1 MPERVRFPSWPRFRG
16 PLLLC
21 GLVLAAVTA
30 AACTESLDGGAA
42 CPSLCPSKAESFR
55 DTIVDAVVLDSSL
68 GGFPTLGL
76 SPFILIANRPD
87 TVVTSAVIRFD
98 ALPTVFSANRGT
110 TVDSI
115 RAVDSVFLRFP
126 LDSTGRRGTTPVTL
140 EVFDVDT
147 TASDSVSSV
156 VRSLFRPDRQIGSLL
171 FTPSAIGDSIRIPLS
186 KTVLAAKIAAKGRLR
201 LGVRIRGGSGQLR
214 AVAFVGGSGAPSVV
228 FDPSTDTTYAPQQ
241 ISPSTIVPN
250 STSDLEL
257 AYSVYMI
264 SDLASPPPGSNTLV
278 VGGFPAYRSYLRFN
292 VPSRITDSST
302 IVRAEVL
309 LTQQSSAFGNAA
321 DSVGLFAL
329 IPTTTSL
336 VTDLRRILDLAAAGS
351 FAGVDSTAL
360 LPSAAGVR
368 VVNVLTLARTW
379 RTLPANVPRA
389 IAFRIGLEG
398 AQPAELRFFSSEAPA
413 ALRPRLRITY
423 LPRSEFVLP

>member
-1 MPERVRFPSWPRFRG
+1 MTERVRFTPWPRFRG

-42 CPSLCPSKAESFR
+42 CPSLCPSTAESFR

-68 GGFPTLGL
+68 VGYPALGL
-76 SPFILIANRPD
+76 SPLILIANRPD
-87 TVVTSAVIRFD
+87 TVVTSAIIRFD
-98 ALPTVFSANRGT
+98 VLPTVFNVNRGA

-115 RAVDSVFLRFP
+115 TAVDSVFLRFP
-126 LDSTGRRGTTPVTL
+126 LDSTGRRGTRPVTL
-140 EVFDVDT
+140 EVYDVDT
-147 TASDSVSSV
+147 TASDSVTSV
-156 VRSLFRPDRQIGSLL
+156 VRSLFRPDRRIGSLV
-171 FTPSAIGDSIRIPLS
+171 FTPSAIGDSIRIPFS
-186 KTVLAAKIAAKGRLR
+186 KTVMAAKIAAKGRLR

-214 AVAFVGGSGAPSVV
+214 AVAFVVGSGAPSVV

-241 ISPSTIVPN
+241 ISPSTILPN
-250 STSDLEL
+250 ATADVEL
-257 AYSVYMI
+257 AYAVYMI
-264 SDLASPPPGSNTLV
+264 SDIASPPPGANTLV

-309 LTQQSSAFGNAA
+309 LTQQSSTFGNAA

-351 FAGVDSTAL
+351 FAGVDSTLL
-360 LPSAAGVR
+360 LPSASGVR
-368 VVNVLTLARTW
+368 AVDVLALARTW
-379 RTLPANVPRA
+379 STLPTNVPRA

-398 AQPAELRFFSSEAPA
+398 AQPAELRFHSSKAAA

-423 LPRSEFVLP
+423 LPRSEFALP

>member
-1 MPERVRFPSWPRFRG
+1 MPERVRFTSWPRFRG

-21 GLVLAAVTA
+21 GLVFAAVTA

-76 SPFILIANRPD
+76 SPYILIANRPGAI
-87 TVVTSAVIRFD
+87 VTSAVIRFD
-98 ALPTVFSANRGT
+98 ALPTVFSPNGGAS
-110 TVDSI
+110 VDSI
-115 RAVDSVFLRFP
+115 RAVDSVYLRIP

-147 TASDSVSSV
+147 TASDSVTSV
-156 VRSLFRPDRQIGSLL
+156 VRSLFRPDRQVGSLV
-171 FTPSAIGDSIRIPLS
+171 FTPSAVGDSIRIPFS
-186 KTVLAAKIAAKGRLR
+186 KTVMAAKIAAKGRLR
-201 LGVRIRGGSGQLR
+201 LGVRISGGTGQLR
-214 AVAFVGGSGAPSVV
+214 AVAFVGGAGAPSVV

-241 ISPSTIVPN
+241 ITPSTILPN
-250 STSDLEL
+250 ATTDFQL
-257 AYSVYMI
+257 AYSVYTI
-264 SDLASPPPGSNTLV
+264 SDLASPPPGANTLL

-292 VPSRITDSST
+292 LPSRISDSST

-309 LTQQSSAFGNAA
+309 LTQQSSSFGNAS

-329 IPTTTSL
+329 VPTTTDL

-351 FAGVDSTAL
+351 FAGVDSTLL
-360 LPSAAGVR
+360 LPSSAGVR
-368 VVNVLTLARTW
+368 AVNVLTLARTW
-379 RTLPANVPRA
+379 RTLPSNVPRA
-389 IAFRIGLEG
+389 IAFKIGFEG
-398 AQPAELRFFSSEAPA
+398 AQPAELRFYSSEAPA

>member
-1 MPERVRFPSWPRFRG
+1 MPERVRFTSWPRLRG

-21 GLVLAAVTA
+21 GLLFSAVAA

-68 GGFPTLGL
+68 AGYPALGL
-76 SPFILIANRPD
+76 SPFVLIANRPD
-87 TVVTSAVIRFD
+87 TVVTSAILRFD
-98 ALPTVFSANRGT
+98 ALPTVFSPNKGT

-115 RAVDSVFLRFP
+115 TAVDSVYLRFP

-147 TASDSVSSV
+147 TQSDSVTAV
-156 VRSLFRPDRQIGSLL
+156 VRSLFRPDRKVGSLV
-171 FTPSAIGDSIRIPLS
+171 FTPSAIGDSIRIPFS
-186 KTVLAAKIAAKGRLR
+186 KSVLAAKIAAKGRLR
-201 LGVRIRGGSGQLR
+201 LGVRIRGGSGQIR
-214 AVAFVGGSGAPSVV
+214 AVAFVTGAGAPTVV

-250 STSDLEL
+250 STADVEL
-257 AYSVYMI
+257 AYAVYMI
-264 SDLASPPPGSNTLV
+264 SDLASPPPGANTLL

-292 VPSRITDSST
+292 VPARITDSST

-329 IPTTTSL
+329 VPTTTNL

-351 FAGVDSTAL
+351 FAGVDSTL
-360 LPSAAGVR
+360 LVPSASGVR
-368 VVNVLTLARTW
+368 AVNVLALARTW
-379 RTLPANVPRA
+379 KTLPSNVPRA
-389 IAFRIGLEG
+389 IAFKIGLEG
-398 AQPAELRFFSSEAPA
+398 AQPAELRFYSSKAPV

-423 LPRSEFVLP
+423 LPRSEFALP

>member
-1 MPERVRFPSWPRFRG
+1 MTERVRFTSWPRFRG

-21 GLVLAAVTA
+21 GLVLAALTA

-42 CPSLCPSKAESFR
+42 CPSLCPSTAESFR

-68 GGFPTLGL
+68 AGYPALGL
-76 SPFILIANRPD
+76 SPLILIANRPD
-87 TVVTSAVIRFD
+87 TVVTSAIIRFD
-98 ALPTVFSANRGT
+98 VLPTVFSANRGA

-115 RAVDSVFLRFP
+115 TAVDSVFLRFP
-126 LDSTGRRGTTPVTL
+126 LDSTGRRGIRPVTL
-140 EVFDVDT
+140 EVYDVDT
-147 TASDSVSSV
+147 TASDSVTSV
-156 VRSLFRPDRQIGSLL
+156 VRSLFRPDRRIGSLV
-171 FTPSAIGDSIRIPLS
+171 FTPSAIGDSIRIPFS
-186 KTVLAAKIAAKGRLR
+186 KTVMAAKIAAKGRLR

-214 AVAFVGGSGAPSVV
+214 AVAFVVGSGAPSVV

-241 ISPSTIVPN
+241 ISPSTILPN
-250 STSDLEL
+250 STADVEL
-257 AYSVYMI
+257 AYAVYMI
-264 SDLASPPPGSNTLV
+264 SDIASPPPGENTLV

-309 LTQQSSAFGNAA
+309 LTQQASTFGNAA

-351 FAGVDSTAL
+351 FAGVDSTL
-360 LPSAAGVR
+360 L
-368 VVNVLTLARTW
+368 
-379 RTLPANVPRA
+379 
-389 IAFRIGLEG
+389 
-398 AQPAELRFFSSEAPA
+398 
-413 ALRPRLRITY
+413 
-423 LPRSEFVLP
+423 

>member
-1 MPERVRFPSWPRFRG
+1 MF
-16 PLLLC
+16 
-21 GLVLAAVTA
+21 AAVTA

-68 GGFPTLGL
+68 GGFPALGL

-87 TVVTSAVIRFD
+87 TVVTSAIIRFD
-98 ALPTVFSANRGT
+98 ALPTVFSPNKGT

-115 RAVDSVFLRFP
+115 MAVDSVFLRFP

-140 EVFDVDT
+140 EVYDVDT
-147 TASDSVSSV
+147 TASDSVTSV
-156 VRSLFRPDRQIGSLL
+156 VRSLFRPDRRIGSLV
-171 FTPSAIGDSIRIPLS
+171 FTPSATRDSIRIPFS
-186 KTVLAAKIAAKGRLR
+186 KTVMAAKIAAKGRLR

-214 AVAFVGGSGAPSVV
+214 AVAFVAGAGAPTVV

-250 STSDLEL
+250 STADVEL
-257 AYSVYMI
+257 AYSVYTI
-264 SDLASPPPGSNTLV
+264 NDLASPAPGANTLL
-278 VGGFPAYRSYLRFN
+278 VGGFPAYRSYLRFS

-309 LTQQSSAFGNAA
+309 LTQQSSTFGNAA
-321 DSVGLFAL
+321 DPVGLFAL
-329 IPTTTSL
+329 VPTTTSL

-351 FAGVDSTAL
+351 FAGVDSTL
-360 LPSAAGVR
+360 LVPSAAGVR
-368 VVNVLTLARTW
+368 AVNILALARTW
-379 RTLPANVPRA
+379 RTLPTNVPRA

-398 AQPAELRFFSSEAPA
+398 AQPAELRFYSSKAPA

-423 LPRSEFVLP
+423 LPRSEFALP

>member
-1 MPERVRFPSWPRFRG
+1 MPERVRFTSWPRFRG

-68 GGFPTLGL
+68 GGYPALGL
-76 SPFILIANRPD
+76 SPYILIANRPD
-87 TVVTSAVIRFD
+87 TVVTSAILRFD
-98 ALPTVFSANRGT
+98 ALPTVFSANQGT

-115 RAVDSVFLRFP
+115 TAVDSVYLRFP
-126 LDSTGRRGTTPVTL
+126 LDSTGRRGNTPVTL
-140 EVFDVDT
+140 EVYDVDT
-147 TASDSVSSV
+147 TASDSVASV
-156 VRSLFRPDRQIGSLL
+156 VRSLFRADRKIGSLVV
-171 FTPSAIGDSIRIPLS
+171 TPSAIGDSIRIPFS
-186 KTVLAAKIAAKGRLR
+186 KTVMAAKIAAKGRLR
-201 LGVRIRGGSGQLR
+201 LGVRMRGGSGQLR
-214 AVAFVGGSGAPSVV
+214 AVAFVAGAGAPTVV
-228 FDPSTDTTYAPQQ
+228 FDPSTDTTFAPQQ
-241 ISPSTIVPN
+241 ITPSTIVPN
-250 STSDLEL
+250 STADVEL
-257 AYSVYMI
+257 AYAVYML
-264 SDLASPPPGSNTLV
+264 SDLASPPPGANTLL

-309 LTQQSSAFGNAA
+309 LTQQASSFGSAA

-329 IPTTTSL
+329 VPTTTSL

-351 FAGVDSTAL
+351 FAGVDSTVL
-360 LPSAAGVR
+360 VPSSAGVR
-368 VVNVLTLARTW
+368 AVNVLALARTW
-379 RTLPANVPRA
+379 RTLPTNVPRA
-389 IAFRIGLEG
+389 IAFKIGLEG
-398 AQPAELRFFSSEAPA
+398 AQPAELRFYSSEAPVS
-413 ALRPRLRITY
+413 LRPRLRITY

>member
-1 MPERVRFPSWPRFRG
+1 MTERVRFTPWQRLRG

-21 GLVLAAVTA
+21 GLLLAAVTA

-42 CPSLCPSKAESFR
+42 CPSLCPSTAESFR
-55 DTIVDAVVLDSSL
+55 DTTVDAVVLDSSL
-68 GGFPTLGL
+68 AGYPALGL
-76 SPFILIANRPD
+76 SPLILIANRPD
-87 TVVTSAVIRFD
+87 TVVTSAIIRFD
-98 ALPTVFSANRGT
+98 VLPTVFSANRGA

-126 LDSTGRRGTTPVTL
+126 LDSTGRRGTRPVTL
-140 EVFDVDT
+140 EVYDVDT
-147 TASDSVSSV
+147 TASDSVTSV
-156 VRSLFRPDRQIGSLL
+156 VRSLFRPDRRIGSLV
-171 FTPSAIGDSIRIPLS
+171 FTPSAIGDSIRIPFS
-186 KTVLAAKIAAKGRLR
+186 KTVMAAKIAAKGRLR

-214 AVAFVGGSGAPSVV
+214 AVAFVSGSGAPSVV

-250 STSDLEL
+250 STADVEL
-257 AYSVYMI
+257 AYAVYTI
-264 SDLASPPPGSNTLV
+264 SDIASPPPGANTLV

-309 LTQQSSAFGNAA
+309 LTQQASTFGNAA

-351 FAGVDSTAL
+351 FAGVDSTLL
-360 LPSAAGVR
+360 LPSASGVR
-368 VVNVLTLARTW
+368 AVNVLALARTW
-379 RTLPANVPRA
+379 RTLPTNVPRA

-398 AQPAELRFFSSEAPA
+398 AQPAELRFHSSKAAA

-423 LPRSEFVLP
+423 LPRSEFALP